1 MNKTGFLAALSLLVA
16 VLISSQAEAFPRLVQ
31 QAKDNCVVG
40 EQADGYLGFVP
51 NKSVST
57 ELRRE
62 VRQINQQRK
71 GVYVNLARENGTTVE
86 VTAALTAE
94 KLIRRAGRG
103 ECVRGTD
110 GRWAQ
115 K

>member
-1 MNKTGFLAALSLLVA
+1 MNKTALFAALSLLVA
-16 VLISSQAEAFPRLVQ
+16 TLISIPAEALPVIVE

-51 NKSVST
+51 DKTVST

-71 GVYVNLARENGTTVE
+71 AVYVNIARENGTTVE

-110 GRWAQ
+110 GRWVQ